1 MIMRMKQRKTKG
13 SYSGFLAAIAC
24 VTLLSNSPLA
34 YADTHNIQAVQ
45 QAKVVKGSIV
55 DEAGDPVI
63 GASVLIKGS
72 GKGTAT
78 DLEGNFVLNDV
89 PDDATL
95 QVSYVGYRTLTVSV
109 KGKTALSLTLQE
121 DSESLDEV
129 VVVGYGTMKKSDLTG
144 SVGSVS
150 AEKLVARGATSI
162 SDALQGSVP
171 GVSITQKNSRA
182 GGGFDIQIRG
192 QASINKQADP
202 LYVIDGVVCSSMD
215 FLNPEDIERI
225 DILKDA
231 SSTAIY
237 GSRASAGVIMITTK
251 GSKGADKAQRVS
263 ISYDGYYGVRSVA
276 RMPDFMNAQEF
287 MDYRLAR
294 FTTLDGQTYEGSSRK
309 GVDADGHPHYRI
321 TDNDLN
327 TAFIKRTNGTSYRDS
342 KLMDMVLSGSEGY
355 DWKDYVTRTGSQQ
368 NHFISA
374 NGATDKVN
382 YRLGIGYQG
391 EESVFKHNDYSRYNI
406 KGAFDGKLSKVFEA
420 GLSVNMAYSVREDF
434 CSNSTYSPYQ
444 TAFLF
449 NSFVNPYDEN
459 GNLYSNP
466 GSTVAFDSS
475 SQFTSTISPLI
486 DLENKNYT
494 DQTRTFRA
502 MGNVYLRANIMD
514 GLKITTTFSPN
525 YVHNRQGI
533 FYASGITDSNPQGS
547 SYYQKTHTNSAEVET
562 TDVFDWTWDNQIDF
576 NKTFGDHTLGA
587 MALFSMYKS
596 NTEIYDLK
604 GFGISDDI
612 LSYYALDKA
621 SGDKNISSSY
631 TENTLVSGAFRVNY
645 SYKGKYMATATAR
658 ADGSSR
664 FADGNRWG
672 WFPSVALAWRMSEE
686 TFMKDINWLDN
697 LKLRLSYGVT
707 GNNNVGDYVT
717 IATAS
722 GPVYVALNGSEVQG
736 YYTNGLINKGL
747 IWEKVKE
754 FDFGFDFGAFHNR
767 INLTA
772 DFYSRLSDGQI
783 MDRIVPIETGETTST
798 FNVGSVRN
806 TGIEL
811 GLQLGVIR
819 NSAFTWDLNLNYSRN
834 WNKILELSNGKVDE
848 VASNRFIGEPLNV
861 LRDYTHTDVITDQ
874 GVTMHTMDGDI
885 HYTLKELY
893 EKYGSQYKWYEGQVA
908 VNDWNNDG
916 KITDEDKQIYGC
928 TDPKWIG
935 SLTSTMYFKGFDFS
949 IMAYTKQGQWSRSYF
964 HETYAKWSDRGNQH
978 LNMDFYIPKGA
989 PILDHTTGDIVYATE
1004 THYGKYP
1011 YPNYSDTSSGGY
1023 FGDKGSAKGENY
1035 QYQKTS
1041 FVKIKNITLGY
1052 TFPKTWIKRLG
1063 LQNLRLYVNV
1073 LNPFCFT
1080 NYEGFD
1086 PEWASATLTN
1096 GGPASVT
1103 YQFGANIKF

>member
-1 MIMRMKQRKTKG
+1 MTMRMKQRKTKG

-55 DEAGDPVI
+55 DEVGDPVI

-276 RMPDFMNAQEF
+276 RMLDFMNAQEF

-382 YRLGIGYQG
+382 FRLGIGYQG

-459 GNLYSNP
+459 GNLYNNP

-514 GLKITTTFSPN
+514 GLKITTTFS
-525 YVHNRQGI
+525 VKK
-533 FYASGITDSNPQGS
+533 FDDSNIAKYEAKTDYRDIHIITLPDIYLYAAEAYLKAGETQKALERLNTVRRRAGLSALTSIDIDAILKERACELFGQGSRWIDLRRTQKLVEYNNLYNPQIKGRAAQCIGQKLLRPIPQG
-547 SYYQKTHTNSAEVET
+547 A
-562 TDVFDWTWDNQIDF
+562 IDA
-576 NKTFGDHTLGA
+576 NDQL
-587 MALFSMYKS
+587 
-596 NTEIYDLK
+596 
-604 GFGISDDI
+604 
-612 LSYYALDKA
+612 
-621 SGDKNISSSY
+621 
-631 TENTLVSGAFRVNY
+631 
-645 SYKGKYMATATAR
+645 
-658 ADGSSR
+658 
-664 FADGNRWG
+664 
-672 WFPSVALAWRMSEE
+672 SVA
-686 TFMKDINWLDN
+686 DQN
-697 LKLRLSYGVT
+697 
-707 GNNNVGDYVT
+707 
-717 IATAS
+717 
-722 GPVYVALNGSEVQG
+722 PG
-736 YYTNGLINKGL
+736 Y
-747 IWEKVKE
+747 
-754 FDFGFDFGAFHNR
+754 
-767 INLTA
+767 
-772 DFYSRLSDGQI
+772 
-783 MDRIVPIETGETTST
+783 
-798 FNVGSVRN
+798 
-806 TGIEL
+806 
-811 GLQLGVIR
+811 
-819 NSAFTWDLNLNYSRN
+819 
-834 WNKILELSNGKVDE
+834 
-848 VASNRFIGEPLNV
+848 
-861 LRDYTHTDVITDQ
+861 
-874 GVTMHTMDGDI
+874 
-885 HYTLKELY
+885 
-893 EKYGSQYKWYEGQVA
+893 
-908 VNDWNNDG
+908 
-916 KITDEDKQIYGC
+916 
-928 TDPKWIG
+928 
-935 SLTSTMYFKGFDFS
+935 
-949 IMAYTKQGQWSRSYF
+949 
-964 HETYAKWSDRGNQH
+964 
-978 LNMDFYIPKGA
+978 
-989 PILDHTTGDIVYATE
+989 
-1004 THYGKYP
+1004 
-1011 YPNYSDTSSGGY
+1011 
-1023 FGDKGSAKGENY
+1023 
-1035 QYQKTS
+1035 
-1041 FVKIKNITLGY
+1041 
-1052 TFPKTWIKRLG
+1052 
-1063 LQNLRLYVNV
+1063 
-1073 LNPFCFT
+1073 
-1080 NYEGFD
+1080 
-1086 PEWASATLTN
+1086 
-1096 GGPASVT
+1096 
-1103 YQFGANIKF
+1103 